1 MVSSNMLNQYDVLLD
16 VPGGKLTL
24 KPVGASVTWDD
35 VALSPPTPLRIFHGI
50 VLSLDVAL
58 NGHRYPAALELG
70 TPMVV
75 ANERAAEEA
84 GVKDGGVGA
93 VSVGGA
99 TVEGIPVR
107 VMDLEVLRRFSP
119 NGDPFVLVGAPLAY
133 RCALAISW
141 AHREIRTCKP

>member
-1 MVSSNMLNQYDVLLD
+1 MERVQQRRLEMLAVAVLFTLWGGLGMVLDRRGYTDALYWPDYVVHEVPAGSVLD
-16 VPGGKLTL
+16 ESGFQ
-24 KPVGASVTWDD
+24 VGD
-35 VALSPPTPLRIFHGI
+35 RFQ
-50 VLSLDVAL
+50 
-58 NGHRYPAALELG
+58 
-70 TPMVV
+70 
-75 ANERAAEEA
+75 
-84 GVKDGGVGA
+84 
-93 VSVGGA
+93 